1 MFTGA
6 HRCNHYTTLSIYHS
20 EWPRS
25 MHHTYLHVSS
35 FTVTTKECG
44 NAKWINTW
52 QSICSFFIPCGLR
65 VLTWWKFINILLSYL
80 AMAHSPS
87 ERNKH
92 SHKSTQLPVQISMW
106 ISDNSKI
113 SVNVLMTYN
122 TKNWFQNSWHEVKC
136 KTQSIQGSG
145 FTSVGP

>member
-6 HRCNHYTTLSIYHS
+6 HKCNHYTTLSIYYS

-25 MHHTYLHVSS
+25 MHHTYLHVRP
-35 FTVTTKECG
+35 FTVTTKEGG

-52 QSICSFFIPCGLR
+52 QSICSFLIPCGLKA
-65 VLTWWKFINILLSYL
+65 LTWRKFIHILPSYL
-80 AMAHSPS
+80 VTACSPS

-92 SHKSTQLPVQISMW
+92 SHKSTQLPVKISMW
-106 ISDNSKI
+106 ISDDSKV
-113 SVNVLMTYN
+113 SVNVLMIYN
-122 TKNWFQNSWHEVKC
+122 TKNWFQNSWHEAKC
-136 KTQSIQGSG
+136 KMQSKQRCG